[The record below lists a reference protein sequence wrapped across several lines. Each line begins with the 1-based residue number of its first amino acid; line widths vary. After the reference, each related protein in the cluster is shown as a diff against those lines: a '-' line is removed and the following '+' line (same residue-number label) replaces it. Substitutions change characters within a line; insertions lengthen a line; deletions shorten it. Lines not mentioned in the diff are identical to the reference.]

1 MATEL
6 DLPPVLEV
14 IEAGAGHVPS
24 SARPAAGRRRS
35 APTTAAV
42 LAGWAALVA
51 LGRWWGLRLLAHG
64 RPLELPQPPLLGRP
78 GPGLTPR
85 LAVPVVVALVL
96 VAALPWVS
104 RRLRWGW
111 LLVASVVGSAAW
123 AVGLAFVDGPTWTD
137 GLTRGL
143 TGGNELG
150 ADVAG
155 VAAHPAR
162 FLATFSR
169 DIAQY
174 HVQVRGHPPGMIL
187 VLVALRDAGLSG
199 PGWAAALCIAAGC
212 VAAAVVLVAAR
223 LVAGEEQAR
232 RAVPFVVL
240 SPAAIWIATS
250 TDAFFLLVA
259 AVTVTLALAALRP
272 SSVRSAG
279 SARSDRLAVAAGV
292 GFAACL
298 LLSYG
303 LVLVAVVPAVV
314 AWRRRRVRPLLVMG
328 VVAVAGLGAFG
339 LTGFW
344 WPAGLLAT
352 RHQYDVLRV
361 SRPYWY
367 FVLAD
372 LSAWALALGPAVAV
386 ALVRLDGWPGGRRWW
401 RRSSPRRGQ
410 GVALLVA
417 GGLAAVLIADLSGM
431 SEAEVE
437 RIWLPFGVW
446 VLLAGAALAGQ
457 RARLWLALQAASA
470 VVLVALVT
478 TQW

>member
-1 MATEL
+1 VATEL
-6 DLPPVLEV
+6 DLVPVDDVTDAAPGDLLT
-14 IEAGAGHVPS
+14 S
-24 SARPAAGRRRS
+24 PAAPVGWRRS
-35 APTTAAV
+35 GATTTVAV
-42 LAGWAALVA
+42 LAAWGALVA
-51 LGRWWGLRLLAHG
+51 VGRWWGLRLLVHG
-64 RPLELPQPPLLGRP
+64 RRLELPQPPLLGRS

-85 LAVPVVVALVL
+85 LAVPVAVAVVL
-96 VAALPWVS
+96 VAALPWAA
-104 RRLRWGW
+104 RRLRWSG
-111 LLVASVVGSAAW
+111 LLVATVAGSAAW

-143 TGGNELG
+143 TGRNELG
-150 ADVAG
+150 ADVTR

-187 VLVALRDAGLSG
+187 VLVALRDVGLSG

-212 VAAAVVLVAAR
+212 AAAAVVLVAAR
-223 LVAGEEQAR
+223 LVAGEEGAR
-232 RAVPFVVL
+232 RAAPFVVL

-250 TDAFFLLVA
+250 TDAFLLLVA
-259 AVTVTLALAALRP
+259 AVTVTVALAALRP
-272 SSVRSAG
+272 T

-292 GFAACL
+292 GFVACL

-303 LVLVAVVPAVV
+303 LVLVAVVPVVV
-314 AWRRRRVRPLLVMG
+314 AWRRRRARPLVVMAI
-328 VVAVAGLGAFG
+328 VTVAGLGIFG
-339 LTGFW
+339 LSGFW

-372 LSAWALALGPAVAV
+372 LSAWALVLGPALAV
-386 ALVRLDGWPGGRRWW
+386 ALVRLDGWPGGWRWW
-401 RRSSPRRGQ
+401 RSGTRRGD

-417 GGLAAVLIADLSGM
+417 GGLAAVLVADLSGM

-437 RIWLPFGVW
+437 RIWLPFGAW
-446 VLLAGAALAGQ
+446 VLLAGAALAGR
-457 RARLWLALQAASA
+457 RARPWLALQAASA